1 MHRVLHDRE
10 KGEAAIYAISKGVT
24 PFGRW
29 NMEYAV
35 FLTFT
40 ESGEKISRIE
50 EMLDS
55 NHAQWF
61 GPRLQEWI
69 RGQAGA

>member
-1 MHRVLHDRE
+1 VVHDRE
-10 KGEAAIYAISKGVT
+10 KGEAAIYALSKGDT
-24 PFGRW
+24 PFGPW
-29 NMEYAV
+29 HMEYSV

-40 ESGEKISRIE
+40 EAGDKIVRIE

-61 GPRLQEWI
+61 GPHLREWI
-69 RGQAGA
+69 RGRASTGT